1 MKRIYLSSTI
11 ADLKKF
17 RRAVSDTL
25 RSCGYDVDSME
36 RYAAR
41 DNRPKAACEADV
53 ANSDYYV
60 GIFAWR
66 YGYVPKNDNPDGRSI
81 TELEYLAAAM
91 IPRFIFLLDDR
102 APWPSA
108 HRDRQTGRRP
118 TRIRKLR
125 NSVKDDRWVGY
136 FDSPDSLAKSV
147 LVSLLQHEATKQSES
162 LKLLSDIQSA
172 GALGTSYLQNIGAQM
187 DALGSVEF
195 VSLCLGPTPWWN
207 TRLHLVAALASDF
220 TDIQQFLVFNAT
232 GAFEL
237 VAPPVEIRR
246 ALAKA
251 YPKLEAAYHMSREL
265 PTAHPS
271 AIDSVLENYSAATFN
286 VFGKQESEF
295 KQVVTPVMLREFG
308 IRQRGEVIERSGRS
322 SDLLLRS
329 DIVRRPAQ
337 FLILMRDGKFEGI
350 VDRVQVA
357 SRLAQAALG

>member
-11 ADLKKF
+11 VDLKKF

-66 YGYVPKNDNPDGRSI
+66 YGYVPKNDNADGRSI
-81 TELEYLAAAM
+81 TELEFLAAGVAK

-102 APWPSA
+102 APWSSA

-125 NSVKDDRWVGY
+125 NIVKDDRWVGY
-136 FDSPDSLAKSV
+136 FDSPDSLAKNV

-162 LKLLSDIQSA
+162 LKLLNDIQSA
-172 GALGTSYLQNIGAQM
+172 EAVGTSYLQNIGAQM

-195 VSLCLGPTPWWN
+195 VSICLGPTPWWN

-220 TDIQQFLVFNAT
+220 TDIQQFLVFNAA

-237 VAPPVEIRR
+237 VAPPVEMRR
-246 ALAKA
+246 VLAKA
-251 YPKLEAAYHMSREL
+251 YPKLEAAYHKSRESPSL
-265 PTAHPS
+265 HLS
-271 AIDSVLENYSAATFN
+271 AIDSVLENYSDATHN
-286 VFGKQESEF
+286 VFSKPESEF

-308 IRQRGEVIERSGRS
+308 IRQRGEVIER
-322 SDLLLRS
+322 
-329 DIVRRPAQ
+329 
-337 FLILMRDGKFEGI
+337 
-350 VDRVQVA
+350 
-357 SRLAQAALG
+357 